1 MPKISAP
8 TVAEHRSRRRDELIR
23 AATDELLESGVD
35 AVTLA
40 RVGKRIGLA
49 RSSVYE
55 YFNSATDLL
64 AEIALSSFAEWTGEI
79 ERALA
84 GSASAAERL
93 DGYILTSLR
102 LVAEGKHDIADALG
116 GTRLPDYHRR
126 EVIELH
132 VALMSPLR
140 DAVDQMGVENP
151 TLMVE
156 LIQGMVEAGSR
167 RIARGDDYM
176 RVARATISLVH
187 NGLVPVAPA
196 ESTPALRIPR

>member
-8 TVAEHRSRRRDELIR
+8 TVAEHRSRRREELIR
-23 AATDELLESGVD
+23 AATVELLENGVG

-55 YFNSATDLL
+55 YFSSATDLL
-64 AEIALSSFAEWTGEI
+64 AEISVASFAEWTSEI
-79 ERALA
+79 ERSLL
-84 GSASAAERL
+84 GASTAFERL
-93 DGYILTSLR
+93 DGYIFTSLR
-102 LVAEGKHDIADALG
+102 LVSEGKHDIADALG
-116 GTRLPDYHRR
+116 GTKLPDYHRR

-132 VALMSPLR
+132 VSLMSPLR
-140 DAVDQMGVENP
+140 DAIEEMGVENP

-167 RIARGDDYM
+167 RIGRGDDYV

-187 NGLVPVAPA
+187 GGLLPAASAESEAPA
-196 ESTPALRIPR
+196 GS